1 MRLHTD
7 KIIAQ
12 DIESAIQHLPGVI
25 VTATE
30 HGSRSHERA
39 FDVRL
44 EGNGSRN
51 AGYALRDQPGA
62 TWDEWGAFI
71 AALYVVDPKALWGTP
86 KSPVYLDSRDFHSA
100 TGWRFE
106 PTPGVLPEDTHKR
119 HKWVYQSPRY
129 FTCSRCSAVNDQTGY

>member
-1 MRLHTD
+1 MRLNTNH
-7 KIIAQ
+7 
-12 DIESAIQHLPGVI
+12 IEYADFALAVRELPGVK

-30 HGSRSHERA
+30 HGSRSHARA

-44 EGNGSRN
+44 EGNGTR
-51 AGYALRDQPGA
+51 AGYATKNHVGA

-71 AALYVVDPKALWGTP
+71 AALYVIDPKALWGTP

-106 PTPGVLPEDTHKR
+106 PTPGILPEDTHKR
-119 HKWVYQSPRY
+119 HRWLYLSPRV
-129 FTCSRCSAVNDQTGY
+129 FQCAKCSAVNDQTGY